1 MTPQEYLGNLLESQK
16 LKEQE
21 LNTLSEHREEVEALL
36 REDFGD
42 DPVIKYAGSK
52 AKGTM
57 IRENYD
63 LDIVCYFSHEND
75 KSLKEIRDDVATKL
89 RENYQIEEKGTALRI
104 RKSGENNS
112 LIDYHID
119 VVPGRFVDES
129 QQDAYL
135 YVQYGEKER
144 MKTNIKTHIK
154 HISESGC
161 REIIKLAKLWSCRN
175 NLHIKTFV
183 IELFVIES
191 LKDFDWKNRLDT
203 GFKQVLESFKSH
215 FVSIR
220 LEDPANSNNIVS
232 QLLNDAQKKLIA
244 QIAEEQL
251 KSVDDEDADTWKS
264 LFKDDS
270 QKSYR
275 PAVQISTPA
284 KPWCK

>member
-1 MTPQEYLGNLLESQK
+1 MTPQKYLENLIENQK
-16 LKEQE
+16 LKDQE
-21 LNTLSEHREEVEALL
+21 LNTLSEHREEVESLL

-63 LDIVCYFSHEND
+63 LDIVCYFSHEDD
-75 KSLKEIRDDVATKL
+75 KSLKEIRDEVAEKL
-89 RENYQIEEKGTALRI
+89 REKYQIEEKGTALRI
-104 RKSGENNS
+104 RKSGEDNS

-161 REIIKLAKLWSCRN
+161 REVIKLAKLWNCRN
-175 NLHIKTFV
+175 DLHIKTFI

-191 LKDFDWKNRLDT
+191 LKDFDWKGRLDT
-203 GFKQVLESFKSH
+203 GFKKILESFRDN
-215 FVSIR
+215 FVSVR

-232 QLLNDAQKKLIA
+232 QLLNDAQKKDIA
-244 QIAEEQL
+244 QIAGGQL
-251 KSVDDEDADTWKS
+251 KSVDDEDADTWKP
-264 LFKDDS
+264 LFKEDS

-275 PAVQISTPA
+275 PAVQISAPA
-284 KPWCK
+284 KPWCE